1 MEPHK
6 EMPSQL
12 WMTWL
17 LHNQSFGIETHPVLK
32 LKRTLFHKNNP
43 VCIHLNLNQTSL
55 CTISVAKCT
64 NQARYRGR
72 SCKKMSARLARFKPF
87 SFLPLTII
95 PIKKIRT
102 SGVERKNGR
111 FYRTFLFRFCQ
122 QLYCCQ
128 KISGKYELR
137 NLPSKSLAFLS
148 NDGHISHFTQL
159 MKVEILVFRE

>member
-1 MEPHK
+1 MK
-6 EMPSQL
+6 RTGVSVAYQ
-12 WMTWL
+12 
-17 LHNQSFGIETHPVLK
+17 QSTLYPFK
-32 LKRTLFHKNNP
+32 LKRNLSFHHFKMHQSSQ
-43 VCIHLNLNQTSL
+43 VYS
-55 CTISVAKCT
+55 
-64 NQARYRGR
+64 
-72 SCKKMSARLARFKPF
+72 KKMSANLAGFEPF

-148 NDGHISHFTQL
+148 NDRHISHFTQL

>member
-1 MEPHK
+1 MG
-6 EMPSQL
+6 
-12 WMTWL
+12 WL
-17 LHNQSFGIETHPVLK
+17 LHNQGFGIKTHPVYL
-32 LKRTLFHKNNP
+32 LHNNNP
-43 VCIHLNLNQTSL
+43 LCIHLKLNQTSL
-55 CTISVAKCT
+55 CTISVAAKCT
-64 NQARYRGR
+64 NQARYSGR
-72 SCKKMSARLARFKPF
+72 PCKKMSTNLAGFEPF

>member
-1 MEPHK
+1 MC
-6 EMPSQL
+6 
-12 WMTWL
+12 L
-17 LHNQSFGIETHPVLK
+17 LHI
-32 LKRTLFHKNNP
+32 NNP
-43 VCIHLNLNQTSL
+43 LYIHLNLNETSL
-55 CTISVAKCT
+55 FTISKCT
-64 NQARYRGR
+64 NQARY
-72 SCKKMSARLARFKPF
+72 SKKMSANLAGFEPF